1 MQIAS
6 VTRSRLL
13 LVLGT
18 AAAHVAWPRPAR
30 AQPVATIRV
39 GTPNADDGAAALLY
53 AIHSG
58 LFARAGISVEIVTAA
73 SGAAVA
79 AAVAGGAVDVG
90 FSSLVP
96 LISAHARGVP
106 FQLVAPGAVYTT
118 DAPYSGMLVKK
129 DSPLHTARDL
139 NGKTVSASALR
150 DLGAVSTLA
159 WIDQNG
165 GDSTTVKTVE
175 LPQSAVLAAI
185 NEGRIDAGSLLE
197 PRLSAALAGG
207 TVRLFAKTYDAFG
220 KQFPITAWFATT
232 DYIAQNGDLVVRF
245 ARAMRESN
253 VYSNA
258 HPSDTAPLV
267 AASARVDL
275 TTIEHSARVKFAD
288 ALEAGE
294 IQAVVDLS
302 LKYGVIDR
310 RFAAREL
317 VSPAVNFLVR

>member
-1 MQIAS
+1 MIAS

-13 LVLGT
+13 LALGM
-18 AAAHVAWPRPAR
+18 AAANISWPRLAR
-30 AQPVATIRV
+30 AQAVTTIRV
-39 GTPNADDGAAALLY
+39 GAPNPDDGTAAMLY

-58 LFARAGISVEIVTAA
+58 LFARAGIAVEIVAA
-73 SGAAVA
+73 SSGAAVA
-79 AAVAGGAVDVG
+79 AAVAGGAVDIG

-96 LISAHARGVP
+96 LVSAHARGVP

-118 DAPYSGMLVKK
+118 DAPYSGMLVRK
-129 DSPLHTARDL
+129 DSPLRTARDL
-139 NGKTVSASALR
+139 DGKTVSASALR

-185 NEGRIDAGSLLE
+185 DEGRIDAGSLLE

-245 ARAMRESN
+245 ARAMREAN

-258 HPSDTAPLV
+258 HPAETAPLV
-267 AASARVDL
+267 AASSRVDL
-275 TTIEHSARVKFAD
+275 NTIEHSARVKFAD
-288 ALEAGE
+288 VLAVGE
-294 IQAVVDLS
+294 IQSIVDLS
-302 LKYGVIDR
+302 LKYGVIDK

-317 VSPAVNFLVR
+317 VSPVVNFLVR